1 MCSLA
6 TVTPASE
13 VTEVYKQQA
22 ATWGIWDSANETKTK
37 FPYSYPLEERVLIL
51 GGRATLTPDDGS
63 PAFEIFGGQAVTF
76 HAGFK
81 CKWHVVEPMTKHFQL
96 FEASGEPAVPAP
108 SIACDACGGECY
120 AESYFV
126 AAGELDICPKC
137 FKKARGADKKRYA
150 RREQVWSQGA
160 TVVYDTLEPFRSCSP
175 HPKPYSPPLTFYPRY
190 AGAERQVEGEAAP
203 SAAEAQAPAAKKA
216 RKGKAQ
222 EAQSPPT
229 AHGPANA
236 DEPKE

>member
-13 VTEVYKQQA
+13 VTDVYKQQA

-63 PAFEIFGGQAVTF
+63 PAFEICGGQAVTF

-150 RREQVWSQGA
+150 RREQVWPQGA
-160 TVVYDTLEPFRSCSP
+160 TLVCDTLEPIRSCSP
-175 HPKPYSPPLTFYPRY
+175 HPKPYPP
-190 AGAERQVEGEAAP
+190 AP
-203 SAAEAQAPAAKKA
+203 YILP
-216 RKGKAQ
+216 
-222 EAQSPPT
+222 
-229 AHGPANA
+229 
-236 DEPKE
+236 